1 MNYEEKLIY
10 MKKWYHDHRDEI
22 IKKYHDKKTMII
34 CEICDR
40 KLISHNIGF
49 HLQTAYHKKRA
60 GIAEVVE
67 QDLKSDIS
75 EFFKYRVVPKDA
87 L

>member
-1 MNYEEKLIY
+1 
-10 MKKWYHDHRDEI
+10 
-22 IKKYHDKKTMII
+22 MIV